1 MQQQKPSKPITEYF
15 ATINEPRHRRNRHH
29 LLTDIIVIGICAT
42 TADCEG
48 WEEIEE
54 YARHKER
61 WLSGFLELPYGIPS
75 HDTFR
80 RVFIQLDPQ
89 QLLSAFLEWI
99 EASRETLGATLIA
112 IDGKTVRRSHDSRR
126 RKSALHLVSAWAVE
140 HSLVLGQVA
149 TKEKSNE
156 IVAIPKLLDL
166 LDLNGSIVTIDAM
179 GCQSAIAAKIV
190 EKKGEYVL
198 AVKDNQK
205 NLHEQLKWFFSD
217 IELPA
222 DLSSGL
228 VARYES
234 FDKDHG
240 RLERRDYLVSGE
252 LDWMK
257 KELQGFPQVKSIG
270 MVRCTRTVGAKRSTE
285 TRYYISSLAPDPLV
299 FARSVRGHWAIENS
313 LHWVLDVT
321 FREDESRKR
330 LGYSPHN
337 MAVLRRIALMLV
349 KRDTASKKSLR
360 LRRKQANWDDGYLQ
374 SLLLLPDPPSGA
386 LKG

>member
-1 MQQQKPSKPITEYF
+1 MPAPVKSISEYF
-15 ATINEPRHRRNRHH
+15 ATIADPRHRRNRHH
-29 LLTDIIVIGICAT
+29 LLLDILVIGICAA

-48 WEEIEE
+48 WEEMEE
-54 YARHKER
+54 YARHKEP
-61 WLSGFLELPYGIPS
+61 WLAGFLQLPYGIPS

-80 RVFIQLDPQ
+80 RVFIQLDPK
-89 QLLSAFLEWI
+89 QLLDAFLKWI
-99 EASRETLGATLIA
+99 EQTRQRLGATLIA
-112 IDGKTVRRSHDSRR
+112 IDGKTVRRSHDSRHS
-126 RKSALHLVSAWAVE
+126 KSALHLVSAWAVE

-149 TKEKSNE
+149 TEEKSNE
-156 IVAIPKLLDL
+156 IVAIPQLLDL
-166 LDLNGSIVTIDAM
+166 LDLKGCIVSIDAM

-222 DLSSGL
+222 DLTDGL
-228 VARYES
+228 VARHES
-234 FDKDHG
+234 FEKDHG

-257 KELQGFPQVKSIG
+257 KELAGFPQVKSIG
-270 MVRCTRTVGAKRSTE
+270 MVRCTRTVGAKTSIE
-285 TRYYISSLAPDPLV
+285 TRYYLSSLPPDPLV
-299 FARSVRGHWAIENS
+299 FARSVRAHWGIENS

-330 LGYSPHN
+330 LGHSPHN
-337 MAVLRRIALMLV
+337 MAILRRIALMLV
-349 KRDTASKKSLR
+349 KRDTTSKKSLR
-360 LRRKQANWDDGYLQ
+360 LRRKRATWDDAYLQ
-374 SLLLLPDPPSGA
+374 SLLLLPDPPPEPR
-386 LKG
+386 KG

>member
-1 MQQQKPSKPITEYF
+1 MSAPVKSITEYF
-15 ATINEPRHRRNRHH
+15 AAIGDPRHRRNRHH
-29 LLTDIIVIGICAT
+29 LLVDIIVIGICAA

-48 WEEIEE
+48 WEEMEE
-54 YARHKER
+54 YARHKEP
-61 WLSGFLELPYGIPS
+61 WLARFLSLPYGIPS

-89 QLLSAFLEWI
+89 QLLDAFLKWI
-99 EASRETLGATLIA
+99 EDSRQRLGATLVA
-112 IDGKTVRRSHDSRR
+112 IDGKTVRGSHDSRHK
-126 RKSALHLVSAWAVE
+126 KSALHLVSAWAVE

-149 TKEKSNE
+149 TEEKSNE
-156 IVAIPKLLDL
+156 IVAIPQLLDL
-166 LDLNGSIVTIDAM
+166 LDLKGCIVSIDAM
-179 GCQSAIAAKIV
+179 GCQSAIAAKIA

-222 DLSSGL
+222 DLRDGL
-228 VARYES
+228 VARHES

-257 KELQGFPQVKSIG
+257 KELDGFPQVKSIG
-270 MVRCTRTVGAKRSTE
+270 MVRATRTVGEKTSTE
-285 TRYYISSLAPDPLV
+285 TRYYLCSLKPDPIV
-299 FARSVRGHWAIENS
+299 FARSVRGHWGIENS

-321 FREDESRKR
+321 FREDDSRKR
-330 LGYSPHN
+330 LGHSPAN
-337 MAVLRRIALMLV
+337 MAILRRIALMLV

-360 LRRKQANWDDGYLQ
+360 LRRKRATWDDGYLQ
-374 SLLLLPDPPSGA
+374 SLLLLPDPPTPTP
-386 LKG
+386 KG